1 MNHAVVEENLRS
13 SYRNVWEQYRRDDE
27 IEVTT
32 ENHLRLHRRLAAICL
47 SLDRPLSVLDA
58 GCGSGRYF
66 HCLKNVKL
74 LVGLDLS
81 PEMLQAARHPVQSDF
96 IEAREIRLVCESI
109 YRADFPAE
117 SFDFIYSLGMFGNGA
132 PVTLE
137 LCNRFY
143 NWLAPG
149 GVLFF
154 NAVHR
159 SSFQKRET
167 LRQSLRRLAYPWMPK
182 RLQKILDRRAERL
195 PSYGLTESDLADL
208 LRASQFGQFEISTQV
223 CQSPLWKG
231 SHLEC
236 VATR

>member
-1 MNHAVVEENLRS
+1 MNHAVVEENLRT
-13 SYRNVWEQYRRDDE
+13 SYRSVWEQYRRDDE

-32 ENHLRLHRRLAAICL
+32 ENHSRLHRKLADICL
-47 SLDRPLSVLDA
+47 SFDRPISVLEA

-66 HCLKNVKL
+66 HCLKNVKY

-81 PEMLQAARHPVQSDF
+81 PDMLKAARHPVHSDL
-96 IEAREIRLVCESI
+96 IEAQEVRLVCESV
-109 YRADFPAE
+109 YRADFPPG

-132 PVTLE
+132 PVTVE
-137 LCNRFY
+137 LCNRFHT
-143 NWLAPG
+143 WLAPG

-159 SSFQKRET
+159 SSLEQRET
-167 LRQSLRRLAYPWMPK
+167 FRQSVRRLAYPLMPGPVK
-182 RLQKILDRRAERL
+182 RMLDRRAERL
-195 PSYGLTESDLADL
+195 PSFGLTESQLADV
-208 LRASQFGQFEISTQV
+208 LRATPFHQFEITTQV

-236 VATR
+236 TARR